1 VTAVRSRTVERTDPD
16 VVGDELTMLSQYLD
30 YQRATLLA
38 KAGGVDRAGWR
49 ATVGASDLTLAG
61 LVKHLA
67 LVEDSWFQETMSGEE
82 MPEPWASAPWDDDPD
97 WEFHTAPD
105 EDPAEVLALYRE
117 ACGRSRA
124 TVARLGDPAALAA
137 RETRRGHRPSLRWVM
152 LHMLEET
159 ARHNGHAD
167 LIRESVDG
175 TTGE

>member
-1 VTAVRSRTVERTDPD
+1 VTGLRSHTVERTDPD

-49 ATVGASDLTLAG
+49 ATV
-61 LVKHLA
+61 KHLA
-67 LVEDSWFQETMSGEE
+67 LVEDSWFLKTMGGEE

-117 ACGRSRA
+117 ACARSRA

-137 RETRRGHRPSLRWVM
+137 RRTRRGHRPSLRWVM
-152 LHMLEET
+152 LHMLGET

-175 TTGE
+175 TTGA